1 MKKFTL
7 NCKGMPLP
15 VEHPIVMGIIN
26 CTLDSFFD
34 GGKYSNVDDVLRQA
48 EKMLQDGATILD
60 IGGMSTRLN
69 AVFASEEQEIQNIA
83 ASIEKIHF
91 HFPKAIISIDTFR
104 SKVAE
109 TAIQLGASIINDIS
123 GGTEDDKIF
132 DIAAKYH
139 CPYILMHRRGT
150 FDTMHQPTAYASFL
164 SNIIDDFN
172 LQLKKANAAGV
183 HDIIIDPGFGFSK
196 SIEQNFYLLKNLHI
210 LEQLG
215 KPILAGLS
223 RKSML
228 YKLLDIT
235 PVEALNATTAANMV
249 ALMHGAAILRVH
261 DVKEAVECI
270 KLYNQIA

>member
-1 MKKFTL
+1 
-7 NCKGMPLP
+7 MPLP
-15 VEHPIVMGIIN
+15 IEHPIVMGIIN
-26 CTLDSFFD
+26 CTPDSFFD
-34 GGKYSNVDDVLRQA
+34 GGKYSNADDVLRQA

-109 TAIQLGASIINDIS
+109 IAIQLGASIINDIS

-132 DIAAKYH
+132 DIAAKYQ
-139 CPYILMHRRGT
+139 CPYILMHRRGN
-150 FDTMHQPTAYASFL
+150 FDTMHQPTVYASFL
-164 SNIIDDFN
+164 SNIIDDIN
-172 LQLKKANAAGV
+172 LQLKKANSVGV

-215 KPILAGLS
+215 RPILAGLS

-228 YKLLDIT
+228 YKLLEIT
-235 PVEALNATTAANMV
+235 PDEALNATTAVNMV

-261 DVKEAVECI
+261 DVKAAVESI
-270 KLYNQIA
+270 RLYNQIV

>member
-7 NCKGMPLP
+7 NCKGVPLP

-26 CTLDSFFD
+26 CTPDSFFD
-34 GGKYSNVDDVLRQA
+34 GGKYSNADDVLRQA

-60 IGGMSTRLN
+60 IGGMSTRQN

-109 TAIQLGASIINDIS
+109 IAIQLGASIINDIS

-132 DIAAKYH
+132 VIAAKYQ
-139 CPYILMHRRGT
+139 CPYILMHRRGN
-150 FDTMHQPTAYASFL
+150 FDTMHQPTVYASFL
-164 SNIIDDFN
+164 SNIIDDIN
-172 LQLKKANAAGV
+172 LQLKKANSVGV

-215 KPILAGLS
+215 RPILAGLS

-228 YKLLDIT
+228 YKLLEIT
-235 PVEALNATTAANMV
+235 PDEALNATTAVNMV

-261 DVKEAVECI
+261 DVKAAVESI
-270 KLYNQIA
+270 RLYNQIV

>member
-7 NCKGMPLP
+7 NCKGVPLP
-15 VEHPIVMGIIN
+15 VEHPMVMGIIN
-26 CTLDSFFD
+26 CTPDSFYD
-34 GGKYSNVDDVLRQA
+34 GGKYLNVEVVLKQA
-48 EKMLQDGATILD
+48 EEMLQAGASILD
-60 IGGMSTRLN
+60 IGGMSTRPN
-69 AVFASEEQEIQNIA
+69 ATTISEEQEIQNIA
-83 ASIEKIHF
+83 PSIVKIHSY
-91 HFPKAIISIDTFR
+91 FPQALISVDTFR

-150 FDTMHQPTAYASFL
+150 FDTMHRPIKYVDFL
-164 SNIIDDFN
+164 SDILDDFN
-172 LQLKKANAAGV
+172 KQLKKAITAGV

-215 KPILAGLS
+215 RPIVAGLS

-228 YKLLDIT
+228 YKLLETT
-235 PVEALNATTAANMV
+235 PDEVLNATTAANMV
-249 ALMHGAAILRVH
+249 ALMQGAAILRVH
-261 DVKEAVECI
+261 DVKAAAESI

>member
-1 MKKFTL
+1 M
-7 NCKGMPLP
+7 
-15 VEHPIVMGIIN
+15 
-26 CTLDSFFD
+26 
-34 GGKYSNVDDVLRQA
+34 
-48 EKMLQDGATILD
+48 
-60 IGGMSTRLN
+60 
-69 AVFASEEQEIQNIA
+69 
-83 ASIEKIHF
+83 
-91 HFPKAIISIDTFR
+91 
-104 SKVAE
+104 
-109 TAIQLGASIINDIS
+109 
-123 GGTEDDKIF
+123 
-132 DIAAKYH
+132 
-139 CPYILMHRRGT
+139 
-150 FDTMHQPTAYASFL
+150 
-164 SNIIDDFN
+164 
-172 LQLKKANAAGV
+172 QLKKANAAGV